1 MKMSISGVVTIL
13 WQTPMCKFLFTVS
26 NDISYAFG
34 TEKVIKLYTL
44 HVYE

>member
-26 NDISYAFG
+26 NDISYVFCYR
-34 TEKVIKLYTL
+34 ESHKTL
-44 HVYE
+44 HSSCI